1 METNKDRNNIR
12 YPKARLS
19 PAKDELVVVEFARR
33 HIESGDIGEMLK
45 ALKPMAATREN
56 AQLFE
61 GRVTFY
67 LSGWDEDPRE
77 TAEILEIRAWFSK
90 LTGEFPYWL
99 HFLEKQGDSILHA
112 MRLLCTGHYEKGP
125 VEGMVGWSFD
135 DLREFETKI
144 LTLFGY
150 MNGMY
155 GGLGLPE
162 GLNERVSE
170 EVSQL
175 IACSFE

>member
-1 METNKDRNNIR
+1 LETNKDRNNIR

-19 PAKDELVVVEFARR
+19 PAKDELFVVEFARR
-33 HIESGDIGEMLK
+33 HIESGDIGEILK

-56 AQLFE
+56 VQLLE

-67 LSGWDEDPRE
+67 FSGWDEDPRE
-77 TAEILEIRAWFSK
+77 TAEIPEIRAWFSK
-90 LTGEFPYWL
+90 LTAEFPYWL
-99 HFLEKQGDSILHA
+99 HFLEKQGDSILHT
-112 MRLLCTGHYEKGP
+112 MRLLCKGNYEKGP

-135 DLREFETKI
+135 DLREFKTNI

-150 MNGMY
+150 MNEMY
-155 GGLGLPE
+155 DRLGLPE

-175 IACSFE
+175 IACSFD